1 MRNSAERHESNPKQQ
16 GENGS
21 CVDLGHRFAL
31 STITHNPSWPPEPHS
46 GKICSAVD
54 LNHQFIGSCVYDH
67 DIGRSF
73 RSFDF
78 SGDRNSVADII
89 EPVVQDIVDADFKG
103 TFDELRRRFCVHE
116 LR

>member
-1 MRNSAERHESNPKQQ
+1 MVSQFRVRTSADRAWPASWGQNAQPES
-16 GENGS
+16 
-21 CVDLGHRFAL
+21 A
-31 STITHNPSWPPEPHS
+31 PEPHS

-89 EPVVQDIVDADFKG
+89 EPVVQNLVDADFKG